1 MADLCWQRIALS
13 ADVYQFTIT
22 KIMLMVRLLLIFILG
37 TFGIVAFGQGK
48 DCEQTLNQATLEFEA
63 GRFYSL
69 PGILKPCLDNGFSK
83 EQKVRAY
90 LLLTQSYLVLNDP
103 IAAESSYLLLL
114 KADPEYVAN
123 PSRDPIDVY
132 YLSKKFITTPVF
144 TPYFRAGLN
153 TSLPR
158 NIYAVNTS
166 SSQSSSE
173 HVFKLGYQVGGG
185 IDWNINERWSIGLG
199 VGYARKSFKTTGD
212 NVGAGVSTIFT
223 EKQDWID
230 IPLFV
235 KYAKDSGKF
244 RPFVYAGFAS
254 NILLNAKLAAE
265 AIDYNS
271 PSHGVQQVTQGPD
284 ISITY
289 KRNSFNRSFVFG
301 GGIKY
306 KIGKNFLFA
315 DVRYLMGLNNIAK
328 NTYTTSNGQFDKL
341 VSNYPYASDYFRLD
355 NLSIT
360 FGYIKPIY
368 DPRKRKTTVTG
379 LLDRLG
385 LKKNRKK

>member
-1 MADLCWQRIALS
+1 MVRFILLISLASFARAALS
-13 ADVYQFTIT
+13 
-22 KIMLMVRLLLIFILG
+22 
-37 TFGIVAFGQGK
+37 QGK
-48 DCEQTLNQATLEFEA
+48 DCEQILNQATVEYEA

-103 IAAESSYLLLL
+103 IAAENSYLLLL

-123 PSRDPIDVY
+123 PTRDPIDVY
-132 YLSKKFITTPVF
+132 YLSKKFITTPLF
-144 TPYFRAGLN
+144 TPYLRVGMN

-158 NIYAVNTS
+158 IIYSVSTS
-166 SSQSSSE
+166 PMQSKSE
-173 HVFKLGYQVGGG
+173 NAYKPGYQIGAG

-199 VGYARKSFKTTGD
+199 FGYARKSFKTTND
-212 NVGAGVSTIFT
+212 NTGAGVNTIFT

-235 KYAKDSGKF
+235 KYSKDSGKF
-244 RPFVYAGFAS
+244 RPFAYVGLSA
-254 NILLNAKLAAE
+254 NLLLNAKLAAE

-271 PSHGVQQVTQGPD
+271 PSTNVQQVSQGPD
-284 ISITY
+284 ISISY
-289 KRNSFNRSFVFG
+289 KRNFFNRSIVLG
-301 GGIKY
+301 GGLKY

-315 DVRYLMGLNNIAK
+315 DMRYLAGLNNIAK
-328 NTYTTSNGQFDKL
+328 NSYTTSTGQFDPL
-341 VSNYPYASDYFRLD
+341 ISSYPYASNFFRLD
-355 NLSIT
+355 NLSISI
-360 FGYIKPIY
+360 GYIKPIY
-368 DPRKRKTTVTG
+368 DPRKRKPAVTG
-379 LLDRLG
+379 LLEKLG